1 MKKTFFYF
9 DDVIWLFRDLTR
21 QKPKSIF
28 DHFYLKTFKE
38 AHEKYGMKVQMNV
51 FYRTDYFY
59 GMDEFT
65 LAEMTDYYK
74 EEFKANSHWLKFGF
88 HAKQEFPD
96 YPLVNASY
104 DDVIK
109 DFDEIKREI
118 VRFAGEECFSLAVC
132 SHWRPISKAGC
143 KALADKGIRLI
154 NCTGGDVREY
164 DGDASSLPYGHAER
178 LLQNKQ
184 PETKIFTRISLDSAI
199 SNSICG
205 YNHLTAKQLEE
216 TNYNL
221 KAIYDKEIGA
231 YFKQLLT
238 HGVVVNLSTLENM
251 EDEYRKM
258 LQCDF
263 ATFGGHEQ
271 YFYPDYYEYQ
281 KDHGEKLLKA
291 CEIMKEN
298 GFEFIFA
305 EELVYMAEEKNSI

>member
-65 LAEMTDYYK
+65 LADMTDEYK
-74 EEFKANSHWLKFGF
+74 SEFKANSKWLKFGF

-96 YPLVNASY
+96 YPFVNISY
-104 DDVIK
+104 DDMVK
-109 DFDEIKREI
+109 DFDAIRDQV
-118 VRFAGEECFSLAVC
+118 VRFAGEECFADTVC

-164 DGDASSLPYGHAER
+164 EGDPSQLPYGHAAR
-178 LLQNKQ
+178 LMQNRQ
-184 PETKIFTRISLDSAI
+184 PETKIFTRISLDNAI
-199 SNSICG
+199 SNSICA
-205 YNHLTAKQLEE
+205 YNHLSLKQLNE
-216 TNYNL
+216 TNENVNV
-221 KAIYDKEIGA
+221 IYDKATGVC
-231 YFKQLLT
+231 FKQLLT
-238 HGVVVNLSTLENM
+238 HGVVINLSDADKM
-251 EDEYRKM
+251 EEEYKKM
-258 LQCDF
+258 LSCEF

-271 YFYPDYYEYQ
+271 YFYPDYYGYQ
-281 KDHGEKLLKA
+281 ENHGEKLLKA
-291 CEIMKEN
+291 CKIMKEN

-305 EELVYMAEEKNSI
+305 DDLASLKH

>member
-1 MKKTFFYF
+1 MNKTFFYF

-59 GMDEFT
+59 GTDEFT
-65 LAEMTDYYK
+65 LSDMTDCYR

-96 YPLVNASY
+96 YPLVNATY
-104 DDVIK
+104 DDVVK
-109 DFDEIKREI
+109 DFDKIKREV
-118 VRFAGEECFSLAVC
+118 VRFAGEECFSATVC

-143 KALADKGIRLI
+143 KALADKGIRII
-154 NCTGGDVREY
+154 NCTGGDVKEY

-178 LLQNKQ
+178 LLQNRQ
-184 PETKIFTRISLDSAI
+184 PETKIFTRISLNSAI

-216 TNYNL
+216 TNLNF
-221 KAIYDKEIGA
+221 KAVYDKETGV

-238 HGVVVNLSTLENM
+238 HGVVVNLSTLKDM
-251 EDEYRKM
+251 EEEYQKM

-271 YFYPDYYEYQ
+271 YFYPYYYGYQ

-291 CEIMKEN
+291 CEIMNKN

-305 EELVYMAEEKNSI
+305 EDLV